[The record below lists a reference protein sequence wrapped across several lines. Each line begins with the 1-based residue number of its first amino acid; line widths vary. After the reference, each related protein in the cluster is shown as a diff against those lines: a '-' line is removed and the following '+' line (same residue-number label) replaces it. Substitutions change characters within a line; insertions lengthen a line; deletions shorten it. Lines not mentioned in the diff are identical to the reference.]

1 GGMMSKK
8 DADSV
13 KLGSNL
19 VVGGLIIQL
28 LFFGFFVIVAYAFHR
43 KTRNGPTSKSM
54 TTTNNWYK
62 HLIALYAASIL
73 IMIRSTFRLIEYV
86 QGNDGYLLGHEHFLY
101 IFDAA
106 LMLGVMIT
114 FNIIHPSEINAI
126 LRGGKYSKGFF
137 KMVSMNGTRI

>member
-1 GGMMSKK
+1 MMSKK

-13 KLGSNL
+13 KLGSSL

-28 LFFGFFVIVAYAFHR
+28 LFFGFFVTLAFAFDR
-43 KTRNGPTSKSM
+43 KTRNGSTSKSAIP
-54 TTTNNWYK
+54 TNNWYK

-73 IMIRSTFRLIEYV
+73 IMLRSTFRLIEYV
-86 QGNDGYLLGHEHFLY
+86 QGNGGYLLGHEYFLY

-114 FNIIHPSEINAI
+114 FNVIHPSEINAI
-126 LRGGKYSKGFF
+126 LRGGKYSKGVF